1 MVTSFPKKNLSC
13 GVLRYLE
20 GESFPA
26 ERHGMSFSS
35 CVYLS
40 WMLGTGLDQKAADM
54 QSLLLLNPEEG
65 REQANV
71 QPRQKEAVERRNVH
85 SRVMLLALPQ
95 QCTWK

>member
-20 GESFPA
+20 GGSFPDKG
-26 ERHGMSFSS
+26 HGMSFSS

-40 WMLGTGLDQKAADM
+40 WVLRTGLDQKAVDV
-54 QSLLLLNPEEG
+54 QNFLLLMPEEG

-71 QPRQKEAVERRNVH
+71 QPRQNEAVEEM
-85 SRVMLLALPQ
+85 SSQ
-95 QCTWK
+95 G